1 MPSPRP
7 AVHFWGD
14 YSAHSFAWFEG
25 MSHGVVSQSQL
36 RLQFHARKT
45 ATPRQF
51 LREIS
56 IACCSRRLEEA
67 NLDFV
72 SIKDFYVFAQPISM
86 CLRRRVMRRHHKEK
100 GAKGALSLRR
110 DETGIFFSFR
120 TRESQQTAFRAERT
134 RTFPRNLIIYCLLMA
149 FLSFSLRIKSLNW
162 ILKNG
167 KMRFAMNFFG
177 DRASCSLSSNG
188 NLNSSVLVLI
198 WIYVPKM
205 FPQSIVDMKIR
216 SKRP

>member
-1 MPSPRP
+1 MISLLPSPRP

-110 DETGIFFSFR
+110 DETGIFFLVPNSRVSTNSFPSGAH
-120 TRESQQTAFRAERT
+120 E
-134 RTFPRNLIIYCLLMA
+134 N
-149 FLSFSLRIKSLNW
+149 
-162 ILKNG
+162 
-167 KMRFAMNFFG
+167 
-177 DRASCSLSSNG
+177 LSSKFNYLLFADG
-188 NLNSSVLVLI
+188 VSLVLAANQ
-198 WIYVPKM
+198 K
-205 FPQSIVDMKIR
+205 S
-216 SKRP
+216 